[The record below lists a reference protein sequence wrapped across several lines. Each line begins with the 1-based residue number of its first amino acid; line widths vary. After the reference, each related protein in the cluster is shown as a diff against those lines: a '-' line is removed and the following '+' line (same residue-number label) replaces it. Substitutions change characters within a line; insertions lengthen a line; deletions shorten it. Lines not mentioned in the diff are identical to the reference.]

1 MPGAGQDLKGLA
13 KVAGVPEFK
22 SMPYI
27 LDIDLDYFHSE
38 RSIEP
43 VESNTFY
50 QLICN
55 ALAVP
60 IATEPW
66 YVDRLKTAG
75 STITA
80 EWLLERMTRHIEAA
94 MT

>member
-1 MPGAGQDLKGLA
+1 MIRY
-13 KVAGVPEFK
+13 EK
-22 SMPYI
+22 SYGDADKI
-27 LDIDLDYFHSE
+27 LDYFHSE

-75 STITA
+75 
-80 EWLLERMTRHIEAA
+80 WGCGHFLELIYAVNPRLSRYSIGLR
-94 MT
+94 